1 MKDCKSFYT
10 AFFRFAGPVQG
21 EKVLKCF
28 PGEKRFKPELLY
40 NCSTIAMLLLL
51 FGGFWLG
58 MHSFLGFVRLSS
70 RLDREARLP
79 LLSAED
85 YDRAVLNRT
94 GQARRTVV
102 DQEK

>member
-1 MKDCKSFYT
+1 MRSTQLLLSGSLALLATLGFVT
-10 AFFRFAGPVQG
+10 AVGAAH
-21 EKVLKCF
+21 
-28 PGEKRFKPELLY
+28 
-40 NCSTIAMLLLL
+40 NAMLLLL